1 MADIVISEH
10 MELSA
15 VESLARDFDV
25 LFDPDLVNQP
35 EALRAALKDARALLV
50 RNITQVRGDLLQ
62 AAVNLRVVGRLGV
75 GLDNIDLEA
84 CAARNIQ
91 VFPATG
97 ANTDSVAEL
106 VIGALFVLFRRAY
119 HASDKVLSGAW
130 PRLTLGG
137 REIQGHHLGLVG
149 FGAIARAVALR
160 AKPLGMT
167 LSAYDPLVPA
177 DDPAWK
183 ELSVTPSSFE
193 DLLTDSDAISLHVPL
208 IDETRHMIDAAA
220 IAKMKPDAILINAA
234 RGGVV
239 VEQALADALRDERL
253 GGAFLD
259 VFEQEPVKAGSVL
272 EGVPNLILAPH
283 IGAMTDESN
292 VRVSFLTADNVRKAL
307 AGSVKKV

>member
-1 MADIVISEH
+1 MADVVISEH

-15 VESLARDFDV
+15 VESLSKDFDV
-25 LFDPDLVNQP
+25 LFDPDLVNKP
-35 EALRAALKDARALLV
+35 EDLKAAMQDARAILV
-50 RNITQVRGDLLQ
+50 RNLTQVRGDLLE
-62 AAVNLRVVGRLGV
+62 AAPNLKVVGRLGV
-75 GLDNIDLEA
+75 GLDNIDLDA

-106 VIGALFVLFRRAY
+106 VIGALLVLFRKAY
-119 HASDKVLSGAW
+119 HCSDDVLSGNW

-160 AKPLGMT
+160 AGPLGMT

-177 DDPAWK
+177 DDPAWAQY
-183 ELSVTPSSFE
+183 SVTPASFDE
-193 DLLTDSDAISLHVPL
+193 VLENSDAVSLHVPL
-208 IDETRHMIDAAA
+208 IDQTRDMIDATALS
-220 IAKMKPDAILINAA
+220 KMKPSAILINAA
-234 RGGVV
+234 RGGIVN
-239 VEQALADALRDERL
+239 EQALADALNNDKL
-253 GGAFLD
+253 AGAFLD
-259 VFEQEPVKAGSVL
+259 VFDVEPVQPGSVL

-292 VRVSFLTADNVRKAL
+292 VRVSSLTAENVRTAL
-307 AGSVKKV
+307 NSL